1 MEYLPLF
8 LDIKNKPCLIVGGGV
23 IAERKVSILGRAQAT
38 ITIIAPEITSE
49 IKRKLDDKITWQEKT
64 FSVDDLAGEISNY
77 QIVIAA
83 TDDREVNAEV
93 AQICRDKNIFV
104 NTADDSKNC
113 DFILP
118 SIIDRSPVQIAVSTG
133 GASPVLARM
142 LRTKLENCTP
152 ASYGQLAKLI
162 EDNRVAVK
170 EKFSTIDKRRKFW
183 EQVLQGPIAELVF
196 ANQSSAAQ
204 KLLDD
209 AIKQA
214 DDGELPQGE
223 VYLVGAGPGDPDLLT
238 FRALRLMQ
246 QADVVVYDR
255 LVSQEIM
262 DLVRKDAEHI
272 YAGKE
277 RSQHTLQQETINELL
292 VRLAKEGKRVLRL
305 KGGDPFIFGRGG
317 EEIDTLVDENIPF
330 QVVPGITAAAGCAA
344 YAGIPLTHREFSQ
357 AAIFATGHLKDGTVD
372 LNWEMLA
379 HTNQTLVF
387 YMGLQ
392 GLKIICNNLI
402 KYGLSA
408 STPAA
413 LIMQGTTAN
422 QRNIIGSLENL
433 PELVEKHDV
442 KPPTLVIIGDVVKLH
457 KKLNWF
463 NPEED
468 VTAGAVKAFGAGNV

>member
-1 MEYLPLF
+1 MDYLPLF

-23 IAERKVSILGRAQAT
+23 IAERKVTILSRAQAA
-38 ITIIAPEITSE
+38 ITVIAPEITAE
-49 IKRKLDDKITWQEKT
+49 IQRKLDNKIIWKQKE
-64 FSVDDLAGEISNY
+64 FAAEDLKDY

-83 TDDREVNAEV
+83 TDDREVNAKV
-93 AQICRDKNIFV
+93 ASLCREKNILV
-104 NTADDSKNC
+104 NAADDTKNC

-152 ASYGQLAKLI
+152 ASYGDLARLI
-162 EDNRVAVK
+162 EDNRIKVK
-170 EKFSTIDKRRKFW
+170 EKFSTVDQRRKFW

-196 ANQSSAAQ
+196 ANQLSAAQ
-204 KLLDD
+204 KLLED
-209 AIKQA
+209 AIHQA
-214 DDGELPQGE
+214 DNNELPQGE

-277 RSQHTLQQETINELL
+277 RAQHTLQQETINELL

-317 EEIDTLVDENIPF
+317 EEIASLIDESIPF
-330 QVVPGITAAAGCAA
+330 QIVPGITAAAGCAA
-344 YAGIPLTHREFSQ
+344 YAGIPLTHREYSQ

-379 HTNQTLVF
+379 HANQTLVF
-387 YMGLQ
+387 YMGLH
-392 GLKIICNNLI
+392 GLQIICNNLI
-402 KYGLSA
+402 KHGLSTT
-408 STPAA
+408 TPAA
-413 LIMQGTTAN
+413 LVMQGTTAN
-422 QRNIIGSLENL
+422 QKNIIGNLENL
-433 PELVEKHDV
+433 PELVKRHDV
-442 KPPTLVIIGDVVKLH
+442 KPPTLVIVGDVVRLH
-457 KKLNWF
+457 EKLNWF

-468 VTAGAVKAFGAGNV
+468 VTAGAVKAFGAKT

>member
-1 MEYLPLF
+1 MDYLPLF

-23 IAERKVSILGRAQAT
+23 IAERKVSILARAQAS
-38 ITIIAPEITSE
+38 ITIIAPDITAE
-49 IKRKLDDKITWQEKT
+49 IKRMLGKQITWQEKKFT
-64 FSVDDLAGEISNY
+64 IDDLENNSSNY

-83 TDDREVNAEV
+83 TDNRKVNAKV
-93 AQICRDKNIFV
+93 SQLCRDKNILV

-152 ASYGQLAKLI
+152 ASYGHLAKLI

-170 EKFSTIDKRRKFW
+170 EKFSTVDQRRKFW

-196 ANQSSAAQ
+196 ANQASAAQ
-204 KLLDD
+204 NLLDD
-209 AIKQA
+209 AIQQA
-214 DDGELPQGE
+214 DGSALPQGE

-238 FRALRLMQ
+238 FRALSLMQ

-317 EEIDTLVDENIPF
+317 EEIDSLVDENIPF

-344 YAGIPLTHREFSQ
+344 YAGIPLTHREYSQ
-357 AAIFATGHLKDGTVD
+357 AVIFATGHLKDGTVD

-379 HTNQTLVF
+379 HSNQTLVF
-387 YMGLQ
+387 YMGLH
-392 GLKIICNNLI
+392 GLQIICDNLI
-402 KYGLSA
+402 KHGLSA
-408 STPAA
+408 TTPAA
-413 LIMQGTTAN
+413 LIMQGTTSN
-422 QRNIIGSLENL
+422 QRNIIGNLENL

-457 KKLNWF
+457 NKLNWF

-468 VTAGAVKAFGAGNV
+468 VTAGAVKAFGAKT